1 MKPKQILE
9 LEDYWG
15 IKIEEN
21 RYKIDLKEQLFFLN
35 LFNLSINC
43 LEPLID
49 LSDLKIL
56 FLNKNSIQNLSPL
69 KGLKKLQYLD
79 LSTNQIDDIEAIQ
92 SLKHLKSI
100 NLSFNNVKKFS
111 LLDRVKF
118 LKILDLSSNQIVDIS
133 DLERL
138 TQIKLLYLSNN
149 KINNIESLKK
159 MTHLTELDL
168 KKNQV
173 QDISPLR
180 ELHKLTKINLS
191 ENKIYNI
198 KPIVEL
204 KLLTTVDLSSN
215 QINNINPLKLLIQNG
230 VSVKSS
236 LMPEKQCINLYDNPL
251 PPDLINAIHQGN
263 QAVLDYLDNL
273 EKEEQKGKRP
283 LNEAKMVIIGEPDA
297 GKTTLM
303 NYLLGRPFGETKTT
317 QGIRIEP
324 WEIADESGMS
334 YRINIWDF
342 GGQEIQSTV
351 HKFFLTQ
358 ETLYVVVLNA
368 RKDEQPDKYL
378 EQIRSYA
385 PNSPVI
391 IVINRMDENNGSIN
405 ETQLRA
411 EYRTESGESMVRGIH
426 KTSIRRVHE
435 QNDPFFLPA
444 VQALESNIIRELLL
458 MPNIRQIVP
467 QNYFEVKNYLES
479 RFFKDEPY
487 ITHERYE
494 AICREKNLELA
505 SDEPLLKILD
515 SLGTVRYFDEMHTR
529 HLHILNPEW
538 LSDGVYRILTS
549 EYTHQRNGVIS
560 EKDFNRI
567 LYKTDAHTFQY
578 PKQHYG
584 YLIEMIRRF
593 YLGYVNPDT
602 HEIFIPQAFQSDYPI
617 GFQPEDF
624 KKEAL
629 YFFFRYETHIPAGA
643 ISSFIA
649 RTFGWV
655 QGHFYWQKGIVIE
668 RNEADEVQTALV
680 MQTDTRNR
688 IDIWV
693 QGTHRREF
701 FIEIRQL
708 FREFHERYPGLKVDE
723 MIGLDTRYDTSVKY
737 RVLIAQKHK
746 GKTEYTDEEGN
757 DYNID
762 RLLGMFETPS
772 KTQQAIIQNF
782 QGSYYD
788 MRGANQIQFWQV
800 EALSLSDELSS
811 FNQAVSEQN
820 QALLNQLI
828 TDLKELQKAESPKK
842 AKGVLAQLKETA
854 KNLPKIASEEAV
866 KWATKTALD
875 GVSFGE
881 KFDSLQQRIVNL
893 LQDNSF
899 QDFIKPD
906 NWG

>member
-1 MKPKQILE
+1 MMKQKPKQILE

-15 IKIEEN
+15 FEIWAGN
-21 RYKIDLKEQLFFLN
+21 YRIDSNGEITN
-35 LFNLSINC
+35 LTL
-43 LEPLID
+43 
-49 LSDLKIL
+49 
-56 FLNKNSIQNLSPL
+56 
-69 KGLKKLQYLD
+69 
-79 LSTNQIDDIEAIQ
+79 
-92 SLKHLKSI
+92 
-100 NLSFNNVKKFS
+100 
-111 LLDRVKF
+111 
-118 LKILDLSSNQIVDIS
+118 VDKQIS
-133 DLERL
+133 DLGPIKELIYLKDLRL
-138 TQIKLLYLSNN
+138 LHH
-149 KINNIESLKK
+149 KI
-159 MTHLTELDL
+159 T
-168 KKNQV
+168 
-173 QDISPLR
+173 DISPLR
-180 ELHKLTKINLS
+180 NLTRLAILD
-191 ENKIYNI
+191 
-198 KPIVEL
+198 
-204 KLLTTVDLSSN
+204 LTGN
-215 QINNINPLKLLIQNG
+215 QIIDVNPLKKLDELQILFLTNNQISDIRPLRNLIERGIQ
-230 VSVKSS
+230 VKYSS
-236 LMPEKQCINLYDNPL
+236 ENNAYCINFFNNPL
-251 PPDLINAIHQGN
+251 PPDLINAIKQGN
-263 QAVLDYLDNL
+263 QAILDYLDNL
-273 EKEEQKGKRP
+273 EKEESKGTRS
-283 LNEAKMVIIGEPDA
+283 LNEAKMVIIGEPEA

-303 NYLLGRPFGETKTT
+303 NYLLGKPFTETKTT

-324 WEIADESGMS
+324 WEIADESGTS

-358 ETLYVVVLNA
+358 KTLYVVVLNA

-405 ETQLRA
+405 EAQLRA

-494 AICREKNLELA
+494 TICREKNLELA

-515 SLGTVRYFDEMHTR
+515 TLGTVRYFDEMHTR

-567 LYKTDAHTFQY
+567 LYKTDAHAFAY

-629 YFFFRYETHIPAGA
+629 HFFFRYETHIPAGA

-668 RNEADEVQTALV
+668 RNEAEEVQTALV

-693 QGTHRREF
+693 KGTHRREF

-723 MIGLDTRYDTSVKY
+723 MIGLNTRYDTSVKY

-746 GKTEYTDEEGN
+746 GKIEYTDEEGN
-757 DYNID
+757 DHNID

-811 FNQAVSEQN
+811 FNQTVSEQN

-828 TDLKELQKAESPKK
+828 ADLKELQKAESPKK

-893 LQDNSF
+893 LQDSSF

>member
-15 IKIEEN
+15 IEIWAGN
-21 RYKIDLKEQLFFLN
+21 YRIDSNGEITN
-35 LFNLSINC
+35 LT
-43 LEPLID
+43 LID
-49 LSDLKIL
+49 K
-56 FLNKNSIQNLSPL
+56 Q
-69 KGLKKLQYLD
+69 
-79 LSTNQIDDIEAIQ
+79 
-92 SLKHLKSI
+92 
-100 NLSFNNVKKFS
+100 
-111 LLDRVKF
+111 
-118 LKILDLSSNQIVDIS
+118 IS
-133 DLERL
+133 DLDPIKELIYLKDLRL
-138 TQIKLLYLSNN
+138 LHH
-149 KINNIESLKK
+149 KI
-159 MTHLTELDL
+159 T
-168 KKNQV
+168 
-173 QDISPLR
+173 DISPLR
-180 ELHKLTKINLS
+180 NLTRLAILD
-191 ENKIYNI
+191 
-198 KPIVEL
+198 
-204 KLLTTVDLSSN
+204 LTGN
-215 QINNINPLKLLIQNG
+215 QIIDVNPLKKLDELQILFLTNNQISDIRPLRNLIERGIQ
-230 VSVKSS
+230 VKYSS
-236 LMPEKQCINLYDNPL
+236 KNDAYCINFFNNPL
-251 PPDLINAIHQGN
+251 PPALIEAIHQGN
-263 QAVLDYLDNL
+263 KAVLDYLDNL
-273 EKEEQKGKRP
+273 EKEESKGTRP

-303 NYLLGRPFGETKTT
+303 NYLLGKPFTETKTT

-324 WEIADESGMS
+324 WEIADESGMP

-391 IVINRMDENNGSIN
+391 IVINRMDENNGSID
-405 ETQLRA
+405 ESRLRA
-411 EYRTESGESMVRGIH
+411 EYRTETGESMIRDVY
-426 KTSIRRVHE
+426 KTSIRKVHE

-444 VQALESNIIRELLL
+444 VRALEASIIRELLL

-487 ITHERYE
+487 ITYERYE
-494 AICREKNLELA
+494 AICREKNLEKE
-505 SDEPLLKILD
+505 SDESLLMILD
-515 SLGTVRYFDEMHTR
+515 RLGTVRYFDKLSLN
-529 HLHILNPEW
+529 HLQILNPEW

-629 YFFFRYETHIPAGA
+629 HFFFRYETHIPAGA

-649 RTFGWV
+649 RTFGQV
-655 QGHFYWQKGIVIE
+655 RGHFYWQKGIVIE
-668 RNEADEVQTALV
+668 RNEADEIQTALV

-746 GKTEYTDEEGN
+746 GKIEYTDEEGN

-762 RLLGMFETPS
+762 RLLGMFETQDDT
-772 KTQQAIIQNF
+772 KKVIQQTFNINGNYYEIHGANKVIIQQAGEIAEEFENIK
-782 QGSYYD
+782 
-788 MRGANQIQFWQV
+788 RELTEANQAQIQ
-800 EALSLSDELSS
+800 SLID
-811 FNQAVSEQN
+811 
-820 QALLNQLI
+820 LLA
-828 TDLKELQKAESPKK
+828 ELQKAESLKK

-875 GVSFGE
+875 GVSFKE

>member
-1 MKPKQILE
+1 M
-9 LEDYWG
+9 
-15 IKIEEN
+15 
-21 RYKIDLKEQLFFLN
+21 
-35 LFNLSINC
+35 
-43 LEPLID
+43 
-49 LSDLKIL
+49 
-56 FLNKNSIQNLSPL
+56 
-69 KGLKKLQYLD
+69 
-79 LSTNQIDDIEAIQ
+79 
-92 SLKHLKSI
+92 
-100 NLSFNNVKKFS
+100 
-111 LLDRVKF
+111 
-118 LKILDLSSNQIVDIS
+118 
-133 DLERL
+133 
-138 TQIKLLYLSNN
+138 
-149 KINNIESLKK
+149 
-159 MTHLTELDL
+159 
-168 KKNQV
+168 
-173 QDISPLR
+173 
-180 ELHKLTKINLS
+180 
-191 ENKIYNI
+191 
-198 KPIVEL
+198 
-204 KLLTTVDLSSN
+204 
-215 QINNINPLKLLIQNG
+215 
-230 VSVKSS
+230 
-236 LMPEKQCINLYDNPL
+236 
-251 PPDLINAIHQGN
+251 
-263 QAVLDYLDNL
+263 
-273 EKEEQKGKRP
+273 
-283 LNEAKMVIIGEPDA
+283 
-297 GKTTLM
+297 
-303 NYLLGRPFGETKTT
+303 
-317 QGIRIEP
+317 
-324 WEIADESGMS
+324 
-334 YRINIWDF
+334 
-342 GGQEIQSTV
+342 
-351 HKFFLTQ
+351 
-358 ETLYVVVLNA
+358 
-368 RKDEQPDKYL
+368 
-378 EQIRSYA
+378 
-385 PNSPVI
+385 
-391 IVINRMDENNGSIN
+391 
-405 ETQLRA
+405 
-411 EYRTESGESMVRGIH
+411 
-426 KTSIRRVHE
+426 
-435 QNDPFFLPA
+435 
-444 VQALESNIIRELLL
+444 
-458 MPNIRQIVP
+458 
-467 QNYFEVKNYLES
+467 
-479 RFFKDEPY
+479 
-487 ITHERYE
+487 
-494 AICREKNLELA
+494 
-505 SDEPLLKILD
+505 
-515 SLGTVRYFDEMHTR
+515 
-529 HLHILNPEW
+529 
-538 LSDGVYRILTS
+538 
-549 EYTHQRNGVIS
+549 
-560 EKDFNRI
+560 
-567 LYKTDAHTFQY
+567 
-578 PKQHYG
+578 
-584 YLIEMIRRF
+584 
-593 YLGYVNPDT
+593 GYVNPDT

-629 YFFFRYETHIPAGA
+629 HFFFRYETHIPAGA

-746 GKTEYTDEEGN
+746 GKIEYTDEEGN

-828 TDLKELQKAESPKK
+828 ADLKELQKAESPKK

-875 GVSFGE
+875 GASFGE

>member
-15 IKIEEN
+15 IEIEEN
-21 RYKIDLKEQLFFLN
+21 RYKIDLKEELFLLN
-35 LFNLSINC
+35 LFNLSINR
-43 LEPLID
+43 LEPLVD

-56 FLNKNSIQNLSPL
+56 FLNKNSIQDLSPL
-69 KGLKKLQYLD
+69 KELKKLQYLD

-111 LLDRVKF
+111 ILDRVKF
-118 LKILDLSSNQIVDIS
+118 LKILDLSSNQIANIS

-149 KINNIESLKK
+149 KINNIDSLKK

-173 QDISPLR
+173 QDLSPLR
-180 ELHKLTKINLS
+180 ELYKLTKINLS
-191 ENKIYNI
+191 ENKIYDI

-204 KLLTTVDLSSN
+204 KLLTTIDLSSN

-230 VSVKSS
+230 ILVKSS
-236 LMPEKQCINLYDNPL
+236 LMPEKQCINLYGNPL
-251 PPDLINAIHQGN
+251 PPDLINAIKQGN

-283 LNEAKMVIIGEPDA
+283 LNEAKMIIIGEPEA

-303 NYLLGRPFGETKTT
+303 NYLLGKPFTETKTT
-317 QGIRIEP
+317 QGIKIEP
-324 WEIADESGMS
+324 WKITDEAGTP

-351 HKFFLTQ
+351 HRFFFTQ
-358 ETLYVVVLNA
+358 DTLYVVLLNA
-368 RKDEQPDKYL
+368 RKDEKADKYL
-378 EQIRSYA
+378 EQIRNYA
-385 PNSPVI
+385 PNSPVL
-391 IVINRMDENNGSIN
+391 IVINRMDGNYGSVD
-405 ETQLRA
+405 ESRLLA
-411 EYRTESGESMVRGIH
+411 EYRTASGEPMIKGIY
-426 KTSIRRVHE
+426 KTSIRKAHE
-435 QNDPFFLPA
+435 TNDPYFLPA
-444 VQALESNIIRELLL
+444 VKALEEGIVKELLQ
-458 MPNIRQIVP
+458 MPNLREPVP
-467 QNYFEVKNYLES
+467 NNYFEVKNYLES

-505 SDEPLLKILD
+505 SDERLLFRLD
-515 SLGTVRYFDEMHTR
+515 KLGTVRYFDDIHTR

-578 PKQHYG
+578 PKQYYG

-602 HEIFIPQAFQSDYPI
+602 HEIFIPQAFRSDYPI
-617 GFQPEDF
+617 GFKPEDF

-629 YFFFRYETHIPAGA
+629 HFFFRYETHIPAGA

-649 RTFGWV
+649 RTFGQV
-655 QGHFYWQKGIVIE
+655 RGHFYWQKGIVIE
-668 RNEADEVQTALV
+668 RNEADEIQTALV

-693 QGTHRREF
+693 QGMHRREF

-828 TDLKELQKAESPKK
+828 ADLKELQKAESPKK

-875 GVSFGE
+875 GASFGE

>member
-1 MKPKQILE
+1 LPLKNL
-9 LEDYWG
+9 
-15 IKIEEN
+15 IKN
-21 RYKIDLKEQLFFLN
+21 GLKIDFSET
-35 LFNLSINC
+35 
-43 LEPLID
+43 LIH
-49 LSDLKIL
+49 
-56 FLNKNSIQNLSPL
+56 KNI
-69 KGLKKLQYLD
+69 
-79 LSTNQIDDIEAIQ
+79 
-92 SLKHLKSI
+92 
-100 NLSFNNVKKFS
+100 
-111 LLDRVKF
+111 
-118 LKILDLSSNQIVDIS
+118 
-133 DLERL
+133 
-138 TQIKLLYLSNN
+138 IKL
-149 KINNIESLKK
+149 
-159 MTHLTELDL
+159 
-168 KKNQV
+168 
-173 QDISPLR
+173 
-180 ELHKLTKINLS
+180 
-191 ENKIYNI
+191 YN
-198 KPIVEL
+198 
-204 KLLTTVDLSSN
+204 
-215 QINNINPLKLLIQNG
+215 
-230 VSVKSS
+230 
-236 LMPEKQCINLYDNPL
+236 NPL
-251 PPDLINAIHQGN
+251 PVPLINAIQRGN

-273 EKEEQKGKRP
+273 EKEEQKGTRP

-303 NYLLGRPFGETKTT
+303 NYLLGKPFTETKTT
-317 QGIRIEP
+317 QGIRMEP
-324 WEIADESGMS
+324 WEIADESGTP

-405 ETQLRA
+405 EAQLRA

-487 ITHERYE
+487 ITYERYE
-494 AICREKNLELA
+494 AICREKNLEKE
-505 SDEPLLKILD
+505 SDESLLMILD
-515 SLGTVRYFDEMHTR
+515 RLGTVRYFDKPNVN
-529 HLHILNPEW
+529 HLQILNPEW

-549 EYTHQRNGVIS
+549 EYTHRRNGVIS

-602 HEIFIPQAFQSDYPI
+602 HEIFIPQAFRSDYPV

-629 YFFFRYETHIPAGA
+629 HFFFRYETHIPAGT

-649 RTFGWV
+649 RTFGQV
-655 QGHFYWQKGIVIE
+655 RGHFYWQKGIVIE

-782 QGSYYD
+782 QGDYYD
-788 MRGANQIQFWQV
+788 MRGANQIKFWRV

-811 FNQAVSEQN
+811 FNQAISEQN
-820 QALLNQLI
+820 QVLLNQLI

-875 GVSFGE
+875 GASFGE

-906 NWG
+906 NLG